1 MRLLKRGSG
10 PPRPQV
16 DLHALFTSAQ
26 MSTMILHGQLS
37 VHEPWRR
44 HKKKPK
50 IVYACLYTN
59 DSTPFIV
66 WYLDKVH
73 KKPRGFFNVRGG
85 KIAPVGEFSFQIA
98 FKESSSQIYKF
109 NTSSWEKREE
119 WLHLLRNESRKEI
132 QMPLIETIS
141 KSDYHAS
148 QDDLAVRTG
157 DQKGRQQQQQQQQQ
171 QLQPEWKGHRRTVSA
186 GSPSPQRS
194 TVQLQRSR
202 SQPHIQKG
210 RLIKRRP
217 TVLDKTGPNLG
228 QTVKNEKWF
237 VRAPEVCRSWLTYIF
252 FFYFVSK
259 NY

>member
-16 DLHALFTSAQ
+16 DMHALFTSAQ
-26 MSTMILHGQLS
+26 MSTMILQGQLS

-44 HKKKPK
+44 HKQKPK

-59 DSTPFIV
+59 DSSPFIV
-66 WYLDKVH
+66 WYTDKVH

-85 KIAPVGEFSFQIA
+85 EIAPVGEYSFQIA
-98 FKESSSQIYKF
+98 FKDKTSQIYKF

-119 WLHLLRNESRKEI
+119 WLHLLRDESRKEV
-132 QMPLIETIS
+132 QMPSIETMS
-141 KSDYHAS
+141 KSDYDAS
-148 QDDLAVRTG
+148 QAGQDDLAVNTV
-157 DQKGRQQQQQQQQQ
+157 DQKMRQQQQQQLHPQ
-171 QLQPEWKGHRRTVSA
+171 WKGHRRTVSA

-210 RLIKRRP
+210 KLIKRRP
-217 TVLDKTGPNLG
+217 TVLEKTGPNIG

-237 VRAPEVCRSWLTYIF
+237 VRAPEVCRS
-252 FFYFVSK
+252 
-259 NY
+259 